1 VTAQTAQWFIIP
13 LLPSFLIYVTAMVGE
28 TNRAPFDLPEAE
40 GELVGGF
47 HTEYSSLKFA
57 LFFLA
62 EYINMVTVSA
72 MATTLFLGGWRA
84 PWPISLWEGA
94 NTGWVPMIWFFGKVA
109 AFLFVFIWLRGT
121 LPRLRYDQFMQF
133 GWKRLLP
140 VSIAW
145 IIIVSFVRTIRN
157 EQGLDVAGVLRNYAI
172 PLAALLVVFW
182 LYEEYRERQIKRRD
196 AADKAAE
203 AAVVFDPFAGGHPVP
218 PMPGQ
223 SLPSVS
229 ANSLPAQES

>member
-1 VTAQTAQWFIIP
+1 MGKDVARLAERVTA
-13 LLPSFLIYVTAMVGE
+13 
-28 TNRAPFDLPEAE
+28 
-40 GELVGGF
+40 LV
-47 HTEYSSLKFA
+47 
-57 LFFLA
+57 
-62 EYINMVTVSA
+62 
-72 MATTLFLGGWRA
+72 
-84 PWPISLWEGA
+84 
-94 NTGWVPMIWFFGKVA
+94 
-109 AFLFVFIWLRGT
+109 
-121 LPRLRYDQFMQF
+121 
-133 GWKRLLP
+133 
-140 VSIAW
+140 
-145 IIIVSFVRTIRN
+145 